1 MSAHLPAAELAAG
14 RCAAGGSP
22 ATARTLVLVTE
33 DEPALFKII
42 GRHLDRHP
50 IARQR
55 LDAVLFHLAGGVGN
69 DLVSGIELHAIT
81 CVGGDFGDQSFELD
95 QLFFSHGFLQID
107 RRLAWSLGTIG
118 SSIGAA
124 FAMQEGNALHPVRL
138 AAALRRRACRLVP
151 MGLVPAGL
159 RNAITTTTTAAAARP
174 FRRRPGPLWAYPV
187 AAPGCAALP
196 LVPQG

>member
-1 MSAHLPAAELAAG
+1 MAANLPGAELAAG
-14 RCAAGGSP
+14 WCAERGSP
-22 ATARTLVLVTE
+22 PTAGTLVLVTE

-81 CVGGDFGDQSFELD
+81 CVGEDFGNQSFELD
-95 QLFFSHGFLQID
+95 QLFFSHGFFQID

-118 SSIGAA
+118 SSIRTA
-124 FAMQEGNALHPVRL
+124 FAMQKGNALHPVSL
-138 AAALRRRACRLVP
+138 AAALRRR
-151 MGLVPAGL
+151 
-159 RNAITTTTTAAAARP
+159 T
-174 FRRRPGPLWAYPV
+174 
-187 AAPGCAALP
+187 
-196 LVPQG
+196 